1 MNFKNPTYVDIIT
14 VYTPNILLN
23 SVVKTIKI
31 LKSEIKTKQ
40 QHIQGV
46 ECVYVK
52 IYEMHDRHECLC
64 V

>member
-46 ECVYVK
+46 ECVYV
-52 IYEMHDRHECLC
+52 C
-64 V
+64 VQM